1 MTNELGEENQYENGW
16 VVTNRDTAR
25 NIVLENSN
33 WLEFAYEKL
42 GAQLSLKG
50 LDFELK
56 DDHLEFT
63 VQVTNIGMSPTS
75 QII

>member
-56 DDHLEFT
+56 DGHLEFT

>member
-50 LDFELK
+50 LDFEL
-56 DDHLEFT
+56 
-63 VQVTNIGMSPTS
+63 
-75 QII
+75 

>member
-1 MTNELGEENQYENGW
+1 VTNELGEENQYENGW

-50 LDFELK
+50 LDYELK
-56 DDHLEFT
+56 DGHLEFT
-63 VQVTNIGMSPTS
+63 V
-75 QII
+75 

>member
-50 LDFELK
+50 LDYELK
-56 DDHLEFT
+56 DGHLEFT
-63 VQVTNIGMSPTS
+63 V
-75 QII
+75 